1 MNTQRIE
8 ILLDKFFEGNTSLR
22 EEEELRAFFL
32 QKEIP
37 DKFLPLKDLF
47 VYAGEES
54 AGTKLDKS
62 FDHRLFR
69 KIEESKKPAISTYRR
84 IYIYIAS
91 GVAATVLLVI
101 GLFNLVDTSI
111 DQSDLETAYNQTRNA
126 LIFVSEKLNQGME
139 PAAKVGK
146 LNEGLQEA
154 KKLSAFEK
162 GMENL
167 NKISEINNKPKE
179 MLINKNN

>member
-8 ILLDKFFEGNTSLR
+8 ILLDKFFEGQTSLP
-22 EEEELRAFFL
+22 EEEELRVFFR

-37 DKFLPLKDLF
+37 EKFLPLKDLF
-47 VYAGEES
+47 IYTGVEAT
-54 AGTKLDKS
+54 GTKLDVS
-62 FDHRLFR
+62 FDNALFR
-69 KIEESKKPAISTYRR
+69 KIDESNKPAISTYRR

-111 DQSDLETAYNQTRNA
+111 DQRDLETAYNQTKSA
-126 LIFVSEKLNQGME
+126 LIFVSTKLNQGME

-154 KKLSAFEK
+154 EKFSAYEK
-162 GMENL
+162 GMKNL
-167 NKISEINNKPKE
+167 GKISEIYNKPKE
-179 MLINKNN
+179 ILINKNN